1 MDTLKAVIFDLDNTL
16 VDRTATF
23 NSFAR
28 SFTDTYF
35 QHITS
40 REELVKRIIELDE
53 DGYKEKNAMFK
64 ELLTELPWSSK
75 PELTELL
82 HFYEEK
88 YVEQALLMDDAR
100 EVLRYVREKYKT
112 GLITNGKTS
121 VQYGKLDRLQLRSSF
136 DVIVVSEEAGI
147 KKPDSRIFE
156 IAAEQL
162 GLNPEECVYIGDH
175 PVNDIE
181 GAAAAGM
188 KTIWLGVNQ
197 PWRKGLTVTPL
208 HSITS
213 LKQLPSLL

>member
-1 MDTLKAVIFDLDNTL
+1 MDTIKAVVFDLDNTL
-16 VDRTATF
+16 VDRTTTF
-23 NSFAR
+23 TNFAR

-35 QHITS
+35 QHIDF
-40 REELVKRIIELDE
+40 REGLVKRIIELDE

-82 HFYEEK
+82 HYYEKK
-88 YVEQALLMDDAR
+88 YVEHALLMDDAKD
-100 EVLRYVREKYKT
+100 VLRYTSEKYKT

-121 VQYGKLDRLQLRSSF
+121 VQYGKLDRLKLRSSF

-162 GLNPEECVYIGDH
+162 NLKPEECVYIGDH

-188 KTIWLGVNQ
+188 KTIWLQVSQ
-197 PWRKGLTVTPL
+197 PWREGLTVTPM

-213 LKQLPSLL
+213 LKQLLDLL